1 MIGLV
6 VYGGHQHTRDGQ
18 FNVVL
23 DINGVEGRENS
34 RFVSCPR
41 TERIEQEKRS
51 GVCEWGYAKNGQRAG
66 LLYSWLG
73 FGGNYCMGG
82 VLVALR
88 AASLLPVLGEILE
101 MGKGKGVM
109 HEEIV
114 GLL

>member
-1 MIGLV
+1 
-6 VYGGHQHTRDGQ
+6 
-18 FNVVL
+18 
-23 DINGVEGRENS
+23 
-34 RFVSCPR
+34 
-41 TERIEQEKRS
+41 
-51 GVCEWGYAKNGQRAG
+51 
-66 LLYSWLG
+66 
-73 FGGNYCMGG
+73 MGG